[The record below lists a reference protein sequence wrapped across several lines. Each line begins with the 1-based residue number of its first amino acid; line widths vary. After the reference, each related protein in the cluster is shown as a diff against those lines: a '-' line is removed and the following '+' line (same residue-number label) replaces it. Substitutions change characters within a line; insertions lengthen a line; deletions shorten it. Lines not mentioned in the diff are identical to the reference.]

1 LLKSLF
7 PHPEAQVT
15 NNLNDIAI
23 KSFSMQDTLL
33 EQEMKIQN
41 IKIQDEKANPLS
53 STRKEELKQVN
64 GAILGM
70 SRKDVAKVNNSI

>member
-1 LLKSLF
+1 
-7 PHPEAQVT
+7 
-15 NNLNDIAI
+15 
-23 KSFSMQDTLL
+23 MQDTLL

-70 SRKDVAKVNNSI
+70 SRKDVAKVNNSIQKRLSDQNMGPIAGMLDAFLRRTLK